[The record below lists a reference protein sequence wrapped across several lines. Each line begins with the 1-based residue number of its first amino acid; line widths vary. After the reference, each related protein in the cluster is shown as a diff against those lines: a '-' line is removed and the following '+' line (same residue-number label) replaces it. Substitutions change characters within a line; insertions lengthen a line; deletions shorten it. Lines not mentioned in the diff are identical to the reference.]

1 MVKILTI
8 EDSAFERKAIINI
21 LNKEGYKEIIEA
33 EDAEK
38 GIQTYKDQKPDLV
51 LLDLRLPGIDGLE
64 CFKELKKIDS
74 NVNVIVVTIVTRQDS
89 VDEATKLGAK
99 GYIIKPITA
108 DKLVPTIKEILGDKK
123 WKY

>member
-123 WKY
+123 